1 MHEIPRAHSRER
13 ESRAHGHVK
22 SRDADYL
29 GGANGRLGPCRSTYA
44 APLQSHLVL
53 GQVMH

>member
-53 GQVMH
+53 GQVIH